1 MTMRMPE
8 WIVRARPQRKGAV
21 PLPPQLMLTW
31 VPPEVPLLR
40 GAQGGLI
47 GLILLCVGVSV
58 WWWDESRTLN
68 ETAERFEAG
77 IARTEIINRQFE
89 ASLKRES
96 LTLPG
101 DQIALI
107 QGKIAFAN
115 QLTEKR
121 SFSWTRLLSELEET
135 VPAQVSVGSVKLD
148 FHQSRIML
156 DGVAASLQ
164 DVNAFVHALQH
175 HQAFHGAVLVKH
187 EERKKQQATSVNQA
201 SGRESIGNG
210 SRIEFSLAIE
220 YRAALQNEEGAL

>member
-1 MTMRMPE
+1 M
-8 WIVRARPQRKGAV
+8 RARPRRKGAV
-21 PLPPQLMLTW
+21 PLPPQRVLTW

-40 GAQGGLI
+40 GVQGGLI
-47 GLILLCVGVSV
+47 GLILLCFGVSV
-58 WWWDESRTLN
+58 WWWDESRILN
-68 ETAERFEAG
+68 KTAERFEAG
-77 IARTEIINRQFE
+77 AARTEILNRQFE

-96 LTLPG
+96 LTLAG

-148 FHQSRIML
+148 FHPSRIML

-164 DVNAFVHALQH
+164 DVNVFVRALQH
-175 HQAFHGAVLVKH
+175 HQAFQSAVLVKH
-187 EERKKQQATSVNQA
+187 EEHKKQQGSSQA
-201 SGRESIGNG
+201 QTAGGESIGNG
-210 SRIEFSLAIE
+210 PRIEFSLTIG
-220 YRAALQNEEGAL
+220 YRGVLLNEEGAL

>member
-1 MTMRMPE
+1 MRMPA
-8 WIVRARPQRKGAV
+8 WRVLARHQRKGAV
-21 PLPPQLMLTW
+21 PPLVLTW

-40 GAQGGLI
+40 AAQGSLI
-47 GLILLCVGVSV
+47 GLVLLCLGVSA
-58 WWWDESRTLN
+58 WWWDESLTFN

-77 IARTEIINRQFE
+77 AARTDLLNRQFE
-89 ASLKRES
+89 ASLKRER

-121 SFSWTRLLSELEET
+121 AFSWTRLLSELEET

-156 DGVAASLQ
+156 DGVAGSLQ
-164 DVNAFVHALQH
+164 DVNVFVRALQG

-187 EERKKQQATSVNQA
+187 EERKTHQATAVNQA
-201 SGRESIGNG
+201 TVGESIGTG
-210 SRIEFSLAIE
+210 ARIEFSLAIE
-220 YRAALQNEEGAL
+220 YRAAVLNEAGDL

>member
-1 MTMRMPE
+1 MRMPE
-8 WIVRARPQRKGAV
+8 WIVRARPQRKRAV
-21 PLPPQLMLTW
+21 LLPPFVLTW

-40 GAQGGLI
+40 GVQGGLI

-58 WWWDESRTLN
+58 WWWDESRILN
-68 ETAERFEAG
+68 ETAERFETGA
-77 IARTEIINRQFE
+77 ARTEILNRQFE

-148 FHQSRIML
+148 FPQSRIML
-156 DGVAASLQ
+156 DGIAASLQ

-175 HQAFHGAVLVKH
+175 HQAFQSAVLVKH
-187 EERKKQQATSVNQA
+187 EEHKKQQTSSQA
-201 SGRESIGNG
+201 QTAGGESIGNG
-210 SRIEFSLAIE
+210 PRIEFSLAIG
-220 YRAALQNEEGAL
+220 YRGALLSEEGGL